1 MPTYA
6 TQLTPFGTAKVKLNV
21 SQQLKGERG
30 EPGIG
35 IFDITYDFLSDYIA
49 VRNGAPIPV
58 QKSPLRQAQI
68 ANYEQYMLWYND
80 FIAMSIEVYY
90 NNAFAIYKINNGKC
104 SGSCLNYY
112 IQILKNL
119 PSQAK
124 SCQKKQTLIFRTKTK
139 PKPTNLLKRFKLV

>member
-68 ANYEQYMLWYND
+68 ANYEQYMLWERQQRVLQQRIRHLQNKHYIALSKLLEYNIEYNGAIRQSN
-80 FIAMSIEVYY
+80 IAHEV
-90 NNAFAIYKINNGKC
+90 KGK
-104 SGSCLNYY
+104 G
-112 IQILKNL
+112 
-119 PSQAK
+119 
-124 SCQKKQTLIFRTKTK
+124 
-139 PKPTNLLKRFKLV
+139 

>member
-6 TQLTPFGTAKVKLNV
+6 TQLTPFGTAKVKLNI

-68 ANYEQYMLWYND
+68 ANYEQYMLWERQQRVLQQRIRHLQN
-80 FIAMSIEVYY
+80 
-90 NNAFAIYKINNGKC
+90 
-104 SGSCLNYY
+104 
-112 IQILKNL
+112 
-119 PSQAK
+119 
-124 SCQKKQTLIFRTKTK
+124 KQRQMQWQL
-139 PKPTNLLKRFKLV
+139 FKLLHPNFKEPADLTPSEELPEETGIDIPDEDEAEADEPFETF

>member
-6 TQLTPFGTAKVKLNV
+6 TQLTPFGTAKVKLNI

-49 VRNGAPIPV
+49 VRNGAPISV

-68 ANYEQYMLWYND
+68 ANYEQYMLWERQQRVLQQRIRHLQN
-80 FIAMSIEVYY
+80 
-90 NNAFAIYKINNGKC
+90 
-104 SGSCLNYY
+104 
-112 IQILKNL
+112 
-119 PSQAK
+119 
-124 SCQKKQTLIFRTKTK
+124 KQRQMQWQL
-139 PKPTNLLKRFKLV
+139 FKLLHPNFKEPAEPSEELPEETDIDIPDEDEAEADEPFETF

>member
-6 TQLTPFGTAKVKLNV
+6 TQLTPFGTAKVKLNI

-68 ANYEQYMLWYND
+68 ANYEQYMLWERQQRVLQQRIRHLQN
-80 FIAMSIEVYY
+80 
-90 NNAFAIYKINNGKC
+90 
-104 SGSCLNYY
+104 
-112 IQILKNL
+112 
-119 PSQAK
+119 
-124 SCQKKQTLIFRTKTK
+124 KQRQMQWQL
-139 PKPTNLLKRFKLV
+139 FKLLHPNFKEPAEPSEELSPQEEIEIDIPDEDEAEADEPFETF

>member
-30 EPGIG
+30 APGIG
-35 IFDITYDFLSDYIA
+35 IFEITYDFLSDYIA

-68 ANYEQYMLWYND
+68 ANYEQYMLWERQQRVLQQRIRHLQN
-80 FIAMSIEVYY
+80 
-90 NNAFAIYKINNGKC
+90 
-104 SGSCLNYY
+104 
-112 IQILKNL
+112 
-119 PSQAK
+119 
-124 SCQKKQTLIFRTKTK
+124 KQRQMQWQL
-139 PKPTNLLKRFKLV
+139 FKLLHPNFKELAEPSEELPPQEEIEIDIPDEDEAEADEPFETF